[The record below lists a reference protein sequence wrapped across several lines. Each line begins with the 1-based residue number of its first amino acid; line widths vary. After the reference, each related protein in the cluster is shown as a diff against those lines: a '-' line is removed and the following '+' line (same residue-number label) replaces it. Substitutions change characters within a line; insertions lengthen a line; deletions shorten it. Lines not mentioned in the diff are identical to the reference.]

1 MSPSPS
7 EQVAVL
13 CNELALKVIE
23 YERLVTDRANAE
35 TTYKASFARRVMR
48 ARLEEGVKDIS
59 EAEHVATG
67 DPAIEDLRRVYLVAE
82 GVADACQKQIASH
95 RARIDYG
102 RSRIATERAQDM
114 LHAQGVGGHS

>member
-1 MSPSPS
+1 MSTSPS

-23 YERLVTDRANAE
+23 YERLVMARANAE
-35 TTYKASFARRVMR
+35 TDYKSARARRVMK
-48 ARLEEGVKDIS
+48 ARLEESVKAIS
-59 EAEHVATG
+59 EAEYVADG
-67 DPAIEDLRRVYLVAE
+67 DKAIEELRRTYLVAE

-102 RSRIATERAQDM
+102 RSRIATERAMDA
-114 LHAQGVGGHS
+114 LHAQGAGGHP